1 MTLLRGL
8 ILAVLALPL
17 LEIVVFVLVAA
28 AIGLGAAFALI
39 VALSVLGALVI
50 RYGGAAHISRV
61 RVALGENRLSALQ
74 ADGSGAMTVIAGI
87 LLLVPGFIT
96 GAVGLLMLI
105 TPLRRLV
112 TGAAGRRSAAGGAAN
127 DNVVDLAPEDWQQVP
142 DRQID
147 KRSGPDRRD
156 RDDIR

>member
-1 MTLLRGL
+1 MTMLRGL

-74 ADGSGAMTVIAGI
+74 ADGSGVMTVIAGI

-96 GAVGLLMLI
+96 GVVGLLMLI
-105 TPLRRLV
+105 APLRRLV
-112 TGAAGRRSAAGGAAN
+112 AEAVGRRSAAGGAAN

-142 DRQID
+142 DRQIGN
-147 KRSGPDRRD
+147 RSDPDRRD
-156 RDDIR
+156 RDDTR

>member
-17 LEIVVFVLVAA
+17 LEIAAFALVAA
-28 AIGLGAAFALI
+28 AIGLGPAFALI

-74 ADGSGAMTVIAGI
+74 ADGAGVLTVIAGI

-96 GAVGLLMLI
+96 GAIGLLMLI
-105 TPLRRLV
+105 VPLRRLAAR
-112 TGAAGRRSAAGGAAN
+112 AAGLRPAADRPAN
-127 DNVVDLAPEDWQQVP
+127 DNIVDLAPEDWRQVP
-142 DRQID
+142 DPQLGRRND
-147 KRSGPDRRD
+147 TTRRDHDDRR
-156 RDDIR
+156 

>member
-1 MTLLRGL
+1 MTMLRGL

-74 ADGSGAMTVIAGI
+74 ADGSGVMTVIAGI

-105 TPLRRLV
+105 APLRRLV
-112 TGAAGRRSAAGGAAN
+112 VGAAGRRSAAGGAAN

-142 DRQID
+142 DRQIGN
-147 KRSGPDRRD
+147 RSDPDRRD
-156 RDDIR
+156 RDDPR

>member
-1 MTLLRGL
+1 L
-8 ILAVLALPL
+8 IA
-17 LEIVVFVLVAA
+17 
-28 AIGLGAAFALI
+28 
-39 VALSVLGALVI
+39 ALSVLGALVI

-74 ADGSGAMTVIAGI
+74 ADGSGVMTVIAGI

-105 TPLRRLV
+105 APLRRLV
-112 TGAAGRRSAAGGAAN
+112 VGAAGRRSAAGGAAN

-142 DRQID
+142 DRQIGN
-147 KRSGPDRRD
+147 RSDPDRRD
-156 RDDIR
+156 RDDPR

>member
-17 LEIVVFVLVAA
+17 LEIAAFALVAA
-28 AIGLGAAFALI
+28 AIGLGLAFALI

-74 ADGSGAMTVIAGI
+74 ADGSGVLTVIAGI

-96 GAVGLLMLI
+96 GAIGLLMLI
-105 TPLRRLV
+105 VPLRRL
-112 TGAAGRRSAAGGAAN
+112 AARTAGLRPAANSPAN
-127 DNVVDLAPEDWQQVP
+127 DNVVDLAPEDWRQVP
-142 DRQID
+142 DPQL
-147 KRSGPDRRD
+147 GRRD
-156 RDDIR
+156 SAKPRDDGR

>member
-1 MTLLRGL
+1 MTMLRGL

-74 ADGSGAMTVIAGI
+74 ADGSGVMTVIAGI

-105 TPLRRLV
+105 APLRRLV
-112 TGAAGRRSAAGGAAN
+112 VGAAGRRSAAGGAAN

-142 DRQID
+142 DRQIGN
-147 KRSGPDRRD
+147 RSDPDRRD
-156 RDDIR
+156 RDDTR

>member
-1 MTLLRGL
+1 MTMLRGL

-74 ADGSGAMTVIAGI
+74 ADGSGVMTVIAGI

-105 TPLRRLV
+105 APLRRLV
-112 TGAAGRRSAAGGAAN
+112 IGAAGRRSAAGGAAN

-142 DRQID
+142 DRQIGN
-147 KRSGPDRRD
+147 RSDPDRRD
-156 RDDIR
+156 RDDPR

>member
-1 MTLLRGL
+1 MTMLRGL

-74 ADGSGAMTVIAGI
+74 ADGSGVMTVIAGI

-96 GAVGLLMLI
+96 SAVGLLMLI
-105 TPLRRLV
+105 APLRRLV
-112 TGAAGRRSAAGGAAN
+112 VGAAGRRSAAGGAAN

-142 DRQID
+142 DRQIGN
-147 KRSGPDRRD
+147 RSDPDRRD
-156 RDDIR
+156 RDDPR